1 MENIRMSTETVVG
14 RLLKE
19 FNNNYAA
26 MGAVLN
32 VSRTAVYKW
41 HTGLARPTLEKMEQL
56 IDLAKG
62 YKMKVSHRDFL
73 KEV

>member
-1 MENIRMSTETVVG
+1 MENTKMSTETVVG

-19 FNNNYAA
+19 FNNNYAE
-26 MGAVLN
+26 MGAVMN

-62 YKMKVSHRDFL
+62 YKMKLTYKDFL
-73 KEV
+73 KEN